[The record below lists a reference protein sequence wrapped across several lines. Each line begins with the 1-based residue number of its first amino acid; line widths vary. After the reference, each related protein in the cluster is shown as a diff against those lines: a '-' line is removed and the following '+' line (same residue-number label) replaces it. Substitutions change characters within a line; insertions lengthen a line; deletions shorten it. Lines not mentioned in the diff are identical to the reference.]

1 MIGRRMDGDCKER
14 MLNENKS
21 NTYRIVGNMFWL
33 SWRCAGV
40 WAGAGGSSGGISYYT
55 PEACRAEQERWC
67 REAKQATAKD
77 NRCRAVNLG

>member
-1 MIGRRMDGDCKER
+1 MVIAKEG

-21 NTYRIVGNMFWL
+21 NTGRIVGNIFWL
-33 SWRCAGV
+33 CWRAGV
-40 WAGAGGSSGGISYYT
+40 WPGAGGSSGGISYYT